1 MRIELHATGIRLTNH
16 TRHFLESKLQYRL
29 HPFKDRIGSV
39 EVNLTTSQGGSR
51 PGVTACEIVVNIESL
66 GEIRRRAEHEWLH
79 IAIDWA
85 TSAVVAEVER
95 AAGGRA
101 A

>member
-1 MRIELHATGIRLTNH
+1 MRIDLHATGIRLTKH
-16 TRHFLESKLQYRL
+16 TRDFAQSKLRFRL
-29 HPFKDRIGSV
+29 GQFKDRINSV
-39 EVNLTTSQGGSR
+39 EVNLTTNQGRSR
-51 PGVTACEIVVNIESL
+51 PGVTACEIVVNFKPS

-79 IAIDWA
+79 VAIDWA